1 VKWKTFRLLVV
12 LTVVSWLKLS
22 ICK

>member
-1 VKWKTFRLLVV
+1 VQWKTFRLLIG